1 MFFSMFNVMSTSLPV
16 LVFLVVPFIVCVPN
30 TLAFTSI
37 PLSQNEINQGFNI
50 DEWRM
55 KSSVPTASSSSV
67 SEKCLQNTREYLSA
81 LHHRL
86 PWAVKSKSN

>member
-1 MFFSMFNVMSTSLPV
+1 MATSLPV
-16 LVFLVVPFIVCVPN
+16 LVYLVVSFIVCVPN
-30 TLAFTSI
+30 TFAFTSI
-37 PLSQNEINQGFNI
+37 PLSQNEINQRFNI
-50 DEWRM
+50 IDKWRM

-86 PWAVKSKSN
+86 PWAVKSKLN